1 MNLRFPVLV
10 AAALAIA
17 THSQLIASAWAQAQ
31 SPRDWPSPPS
41 DPPQGGR
48 GGSTFSLDTLFN
60 ALKIA
65 PDEATAKA
73 IEDRIWAIWIS
84 SGSDTCNL
92 LMSRVKDATD
102 DRDYDLAIK
111 LLDAIVTI
119 KPDYVEAW
127 NRRATLRYISQ
138 FKRAVKHMPQLW
150 GLHNYTDTN
159 RFQNKS
165 TKAVSKAVP
174 GHIWLTE
181 TGGIVKFGKSFPNKH
196 HSGEKRAAKALRY
209 MFKLAGANHKIQ
221 RLYIFQWTGSSA
233 DARFDA
239 GLMNKDGRKPRAAP
253 TGPSPTARRK
263 VAVLSS
269 RSQIVPHEYSNRS
282 LMMGKSWRTMSTLD
296 SAEWAHWAN

>member
-10 AAALAIA
+10 AAALAITA
-17 THSQLIASAWAQAQ
+17 HSFVPSAWAQAQ

-41 DPPQGGR
+41 DPLQGGR

-92 LMSRVKDATD
+92 LMTRVKDATD

-127 NRRATLRYISQ
+127 NRRATLHYI
-138 FKRAVKHMPQLW
+138 KHDY
-150 GLHNYTDTN
+150 GLALADIREVLAHEP
-159 RFQNKS
+159 R
-165 TKAVSKAVP
+165 
-174 GHIWLTE
+174 H
-181 TGGIVKFGKSFPNKH
+181 FG
-196 HSGEKRAAKALRY
+196 A
-209 MFKLAGANHKIQ
+209 LAGPGLLLQHI
-221 RLYIFQWTGSSA
+221 R
-233 DARFDA
+233 DA
-239 GLMNKDGRKPRAAP
+239 
-253 TGPSPTARRK
+253 
-263 VAVLSS
+263 
-269 RSQIVPHEYSNRS
+269 
-282 LMMGKSWRTMSTLD
+282 
-296 SAEWAHWAN
+296 